1 MFLRIKA
8 SRVLGVLV
16 GGLMLFG
23 ASAPASAQGIGV
35 GIKGGLVFSKFTT
48 DVLKPD
54 SRVGWQAGLFFGGGR
69 ESVIGVQTELNWLR
83 KETDYHLA
91 GTASGNVTLDYLQVP
106 VLLRLNAATQSKN
119 GFALYVMGGPSF
131 EGKIHASVTGF
142 GNPSISATDFQNF
155 DVGLMFGGGVEL
167 SRFIIE
173 GRYSKGLLEVDK
185 NFQAI
190 TDIRINHF
198 AALIGIRFN

>member
-1 MFLRIKA
+1 MLARIKEPY
-8 SRVLGVLV
+8 VLGVLV
-16 GGLMLFG
+16 GGFALLA
-23 ASAPASAQGIGV
+23 ASVPAAAQGVGV
-35 GIKGGLVFSKFTT
+35 GIKGGVVFSKFTT

-69 ESVIGVQTELNWLR
+69 ESFIGVQTELNWLR
-83 KETDYHLA
+83 KETDYNLA
-91 GTASGNVTLDYLQVP
+91 GTSFGTVTLDYLQIP
-106 VLLRLNAATQSKN
+106 VLLRVNAATRSKN
-119 GFALYVMGGPSF
+119 GLAIYLIAGPSF
-131 EGKIHASVTGF
+131 EAKIHASVTGF

>member
-1 MFLRIKA
+1 MFLRINA
-8 SRVLGVLV
+8 SLVLGVLV
-16 GGLMLFG
+16 GGLAMFV

-48 DVLKPD
+48 EVLKPD

-69 ESVIGVQTELNWLR
+69 ESFVGVQTELNWLR

-91 GTASGNVTLDYLQVP
+91 GTASGNVTLDYVQVP
-106 VLLRLNAATQSKN
+106 VLLRLNAATRSKN

-155 DVGLMFGGGVEL
+155 DVGLMFGGGIEL

-173 GRYSKGLLEVDK
+173 GRYSKGLLQVDK
-185 NFQAI
+185 NLQAI
-190 TDIRINHF
+190 ADIRINHF

>member
-1 MFLRIKA
+1 MLLRIKA
-8 SRVLGVLV
+8 STVLGVLV
-16 GGLMLFG
+16 GGIAVFA

-48 DVLKPD
+48 EVLKPD

-69 ESVIGVQTELNWLR
+69 ESFIGVQTELNWLR

-106 VLLRLNAATQSKN
+106 VLLRLNAATRSKD

-155 DVGLMFGGGVEL
+155 DVGLMFGGGIEL
-167 SRFIIE
+167 GRLIIE

>member
-1 MFLRIKA
+1 MLLRIKE
-8 SRVLGVLV
+8 SVVLGALV
-16 GGLMLFG
+16 GGLAAF
-23 ASAPASAQGIGV
+23 ATSAPAAAQGIGV

-48 DVLKPD
+48 EVLKPD

-69 ESVIGVQTELNWLR
+69 ESFVGVQTELNWLR
-83 KETDYHLA
+83 KETDYHFS
-91 GTASGNVTLDYLQVP
+91 GTASGNVTLDYLQIP

-119 GFALYVMGGPSF
+119 GFALYVIGGPSF
-131 EGKIHASVTGF
+131 EAKIHASVTGF

-155 DVGLMFGGGVEL
+155 DVGLMFGGGIEL
-167 SRFIIE
+167 GRLIIE

-185 NFQAI
+185 NFQAA